1 MWSAVS
7 LPNGRSISQKRI
19 KIFTDYESHISLF
32 VIRNSQIKMPAI
44 DLTRLRKQAARLSD
58 FFFLPD
64 EFMKHLR
71 EILEFYVNYTLRTV
85 ENVAPGSNLKTYRT
99 PSAVL
104 TQIQNELRAKAEANP
119 HFALE
124 LADVLWDEGALETRL
139 LASYLLGRIPPQ
151 EERLL
156 PRITAWTQQI
166 RDPEVR
172 VALLTTSLVRMRK
185 ESPDQFL
192 ILVREYL
199 HPERVR
205 TWSNGI
211 QALIPMIADSDFE
224 NLPAIF
230 DLIEPIVEAA
240 PSTLQ
245 NDLTDLIITL
255 YRASPNETIFMLKHI
270 LSTTEN
276 QMTAVTMRRISP
288 DFPPPLQKELR
299 DLLRPQPLTRPQ
311 TIETDDFIDENAV
324 IGIKAKPARTPRKKK
339 TDNSRII
346 YLHGSDSSSQSSKA
360 RQLADKFPGM
370 VTPDFTGGFD
380 ERMVQLKKIIGR
392 KKGWTIIGSSLGGLM
407 GTVFTCQKPI
417 QVRKLILLAP
427 ALFKDTFGSYLDLEP
442 VSVPTIVIHG
452 TGDDVVPLEE
462 ARRYA
467 EKLFTNLKYIVVDD
481 GHRLQE
487 AFNELNWEEILGDD

>member
-1 MWSAVS
+1 
-7 LPNGRSISQKRI
+7 
-19 KIFTDYESHISLF
+19 
-32 VIRNSQIKMPAI
+32 MPAI
-44 DLTRLRKQAARLSD
+44 DLTRLRKQAARLAD

-99 PSAVL
+99 PPAVL

-139 LASYLLGRIPPQ
+139 LASFLLGRIPPQ

-172 VALLTTSLVRMRK
+172 AALLTTSLSRMRK
-185 ESPDQFL
+185 ETPDQFL

-199 HPERVR
+199 HPERIR
-205 TWSNGI
+205 TWSNGV

-230 DLIEPIVEAA
+230 DLVEPIVEEA

-245 NDLTDLIITL
+245 NDLVDLIVTL

-276 QMTAVTMRRISP
+276 QMTAITMRRISS

-299 DLLRPQPLTRPQ
+299 DLLRPQPLVRPKPV
-311 TIETDDFIDENAV
+311 EVDDFVDETAIV
-324 IGIKAKPARTPRKKK
+324 EVKPARKPRKKK
-339 TDNSRII
+339 MDNSRII
-346 YLHGSDSSSQSSKA
+346 YLHGLESNSQSGKA
-360 RQLADKFPGM
+360 RQFAEKFPGM
-370 VTPDFTGGFD
+370 VTPDFTGEFE
-380 ERMVQLKKIIGR
+380 ERMAQLKPILGR
-392 KKGWTIIGSSLGGLM
+392 KKNWIIIGSSFGGLM
-407 GTVFTCQKPI
+407 GTVFTCKHPT

-427 ALFKDTFGSYLDLEP
+427 ALLREPFGSYLDLEP
-442 VSVPTIVIHG
+442 VSVPTIIIHG
-452 TGDDVVPLEE
+452 TADDVVPLEPVRE
-462 ARRYA
+462 IA

-487 AFNELNWEEILGDD
+487 AFKELNWEEILADDTESKVS

>member
-1 MWSAVS
+1 
-7 LPNGRSISQKRI
+7 
-19 KIFTDYESHISLF
+19 
-32 VIRNSQIKMPAI
+32 MPAI
-44 DLTRLRKQAARLSD
+44 DLTRLRKQAARLAD

-64 EFMKHLR
+64 EFIKHLH

-99 PSAVL
+99 PPAVL
-104 TQIQNELRAKAEANP
+104 TQIQNELRLKAEENP

-124 LADVLWDEGALETRL
+124 LADALWDEGALETRL

-166 RDPEVR
+166 RDPDVR
-172 VALLTTSLVRMRK
+172 VALLTTSLTRMRK
-185 ESPDQFL
+185 ETPNQFL

-199 HPERVR
+199 HPERSR
-205 TWSNGI
+205 SWSNGI
-211 QALIPMIADSDFE
+211 QALIPMIADSGFE

-230 DLIEPIVEAA
+230 DLVEPIIEAA

-245 NDLTDLIITL
+245 NDLTDLIVTL
-255 YRASPNETIFMLKHI
+255 YRASASETIFLLKHI
-270 LSTTEN
+270 LNATGN
-276 QMTAVTMRRISP
+276 PMTAVTMRRISP

-311 TIETDDFIDENAV
+311 PVDVDDFIDETV
-324 IGIKAKPARTPRKKK
+324 VVKAKPARKPRIKKM
-339 TDNSRII
+339 DNSRII
-346 YLHGSDSSSQSSKA
+346 YLHGSDSNSQSGKA
-360 RQLADKFPGM
+360 RQFAEKFPGM
-370 VTPDFTGGFD
+370 VTPDFTGDFE
-380 ERMVQLKKIIGR
+380 ERMEQLKPILGR

-407 GTVFTCQKPI
+407 GTVFTCQKPT

-427 ALFKDTFGSYLDLEP
+427 ALMKDPFGSYLNLEP
-442 VSVPTIVIHG
+442 VSVPTIIIHG
-452 TGDDVVPLEE
+452 TADDVVPLDE
-462 ARRYA
+462 AREYA
-467 EKLFTNLKYIVVDD
+467 GKLFTNLKYIVVDD

-487 AFNELNWEEILGDD
+487 AFKELNWEEILGDG

>member
-1 MWSAVS
+1 
-7 LPNGRSISQKRI
+7 
-19 KIFTDYESHISLF
+19 
-32 VIRNSQIKMPAI
+32 MPAI
-44 DLTRLRKQAARLSD
+44 DLTRLRKQSARLAD

-99 PSAVL
+99 PPAVL

-124 LADVLWDEGALETRL
+124 LADLLWDEGALETRL
-139 LASYLLGRIPPQ
+139 LAAYLLGRIPPQ

-185 ESPDQFL
+185 ETPDQFL

-199 HPERVR
+199 HPERTR

-230 DLIEPIVEAA
+230 DLVEPIIEEA

-245 NDLTDLIITL
+245 YDLTDLIVTL
-255 YRASPNETIFMLKHI
+255 YRASTSETIFMLKHI

-276 QMTAVTMRRISP
+276 PMTAVTMRRISP

-311 TIETDDFIDENAV
+311 PVEADDFVDETEV
-324 IGIKAKPARTPRKKK
+324 QESKPVRKARKKK
-339 TDNSRII
+339 MDNSRII
-346 YLHGSDSSSQSSKA
+346 YLHGSDSNSQSGKA
-360 RQLADKFPGM
+360 RQFAEKFPGM
-370 VTPDFTGGFD
+370 VTPDFTGEFD
-380 ERMVQLKKIIGR
+380 ERMAQLKKIVGR
-392 KKGWTIIGSSLGGLM
+392 KKNWTIIGSSLGGLM
-407 GTVFTCQKPI
+407 GTVFTCTKPT

-427 ALFKDTFGSYLDLEP
+427 ALLKDPFGSYLNLEP
-442 VSVPTIVIHG
+442 VSVSTTVIHG
-452 TGDDVVPLEE
+452 TADDIVPLDE
-462 ARRYA
+462 ARTYA
-467 EKLFTNLKYIVVDD
+467 EKFFTNMKYIVVND

-487 AFNELNWEEILGDD
+487 AFKELNWEEILGTDD